1 MRGLIAPTL
10 AVLLAVAPAALPQLA
25 LAQPTGGQIDTG
37 QASPAQTDT
46 SPGTTSNTTLGTANT
61 PPAEPAPAQPHAEP
75 ASPPPAP
82 GQPATTQQAQPPA
95 APGQQDQAN
104 GPGPAAGTPEVQAPV
119 PETQNA
125 GENAQRQVPQATDTP
140 APTGNNATPPQPSVA
155 PTPVTPIP
163 APPPFPDRG
172 QPDAAELELQRALH
186 GGSIHGR
193 VSIPDAKAGN
203 LVHPAGRDWRAFHN
217 VTLLWIAGI
226 AILGTAALLAVFYL
240 IRGRVRVQD
249 GFSGR
254 EMVRFTF
261 IERMAHWMT
270 ASSFIVLAL
279 SGLNLTFG
287 RHLLLPVI
295 GPEAF
300 TAVSAAGKFAHN
312 FLAFPFTLG
321 IVLLFV
327 MWVGGNIPN
336 KLDLVWLKMGGGMVG
351 KGHPP
356 AARFNAGQK
365 GVFWITVLGGA
376 IVAASGYML
385 VFPFAVTGIDGQQWA
400 HMAHGTL
407 SAVMIAVMLGH
418 IYIGTLGMEGAFA
431 AMGRGKVDYNWAREH
446 HSLWVEEELAKAHE
460 VVRPGSTTG
469 PNARPAGAD

>member
-10 AVLLAVAPAALPQLA
+10 AVLLAVAPAAL
-25 LAQPTGGQIDTG
+25 AQPTGGQIDTG
-37 QASPAQTDT
+37 QAGPSQTNTGPA
-46 SPGTTSNTTLGTANT
+46 TTSGTTLGTANT
-61 PPAEPAPAQPHAEP
+61 PPSGPAPAQPHAEP
-75 ASPPPAP
+75 ASPSPAP
-82 GQPATTQQAQPPA
+82 GQPATAQQAQTPGT
-95 APGQQDQAN
+95 PGQQDQSN
-104 GPGPAAGTPEVQAPV
+104 GPGPAAGAPEVQAPV

-125 GENAQRQVPQATDTP
+125 GENAQRQVPQATEAP
-140 APTGNNATPPQPSVA
+140 AATGNTATPPQPAVA

-186 GGSIHGR
+186 GSSIHGR

-203 LVHPAGRDWRAFHN
+203 LVHPAGRDWRTFHN

-226 AILGTAALLAVFYL
+226 AILGTVALLAVFYL
-240 IRGRVRVQD
+240 IRGRVRVQE

-287 RHLLLPVI
+287 RYLLLPLI

-365 GVFWITVLGGA
+365 GVFWITVLGGG
-376 IVAASGYML
+376 IVAVSGYML
-385 VFPFAVTGIDGQQWA
+385 VFPFVVTGIDGQQWA

-418 IYIGTLGMEGAFA
+418 IYIGTLGMEGAFS

-446 HSLWVEEELAKAHE
+446 HSLWVEDELAKAHE
-460 VVRPGSTTG
+460 VVRPGSTSG
-469 PNARPAGAD
+469 PNPRPAGAD